1 MASNLSPYPAKK
13 GFIHCCCCIMGSMDY
28 DIGKKPRPDQ
38 HHQQQQQRR
47 SRAVVVLLF
56 LTNAASIL
64 VFSGAGA
71 ALHAHVGRRY
81 PAAVHAWGSSKLL
94 RELNVTG
101 LALAASHAEVVD
113 LSNRLTAANKQLEAI
128 LGGGSAAKRDM
139 EAAREEQRQAAAAN
153 GGLWRRERDL
163 PAGGELRWAVGPH
176 RRPGAGGEV
185 MFPAV
190 GQACHRHRGDLERY
204 MNYTAGG
211 ECPSDEAF
219 AQRLMLKG
227 CEPLPRR
234 RCRPRT
240 PAGYV
245 EPAPLPASLWAIPP
259 DTSVVWDAY
268 TCKNY
273 SCLVN
278 RGKAKGG
285 SYDCKDCFDLR
296 GREKDRWMRRA
307 GNNDDDDDREKNSL
321 DYTIDGVLATF
332 PKGTARIGLDIG
344 GGTGTFAARMRERG
358 VTVVTTSMNFDGPFC
373 GFIASRGLVAMHLSV
388 AARLPFPDG
397 ALDLV
402 HSMHVLSGWI
412 PDAVLE
418 LALFDVFRVLRP
430 GGVFWLDHFFG
441 LGAQLDATYVPM
453 FERIGFE
460 KLRWN
465 AGRKLDRGVE
475 MDEWYISALL
485 RKPRR

>member
-1 MASNLSPYPAKK
+1 
-13 GFIHCCCCIMGSMDY
+13 MDY
-28 DIGKKPRPDQ
+28 DNAKKPRSD
-38 HHQQQQQRR
+38 QQQQQRR
-47 SRAVVVLLF
+47 SRAVVLLLV
-56 LTNAASIL
+56 LTNLASIL

-81 PAAVHAWGSSKLL
+81 PAVHAWGSSKLL
-94 RELNVTG
+94 RELNATG

-113 LSNRLTAANKQLEAI
+113 LSSRLSAANKQLEAI
-128 LGGGSAAKRDM
+128 LGGSAAKRDM
-139 EAAREEQRQAAAAN
+139 EAAREEQREAAAN
-153 GGLWRRERDL
+153 GLWRQEL
-163 PAGGELRWAVGPH
+163 PPGGELRLAVGPH
-176 RRPGAGGEV
+176 RLPLGRLVGGGAGE
-185 MFPAV
+185 MFPAL
-190 GQACHRHRGDLERY
+190 GQACHRHRGELEQY

-245 EPAPLPASLWAIPP
+245 EPTPLPASLWAIPP
-259 DTSVVWDAY
+259 DTSIVWDAY

-278 RGKAKGG
+278 RGKAKG
-285 SYDCKDCFDLR
+285 SYDCKDCFDLGLG
-296 GREKDRWMRRA
+296 GREKDRWMRR
-307 GNNDDDDDREKNSL
+307 GSKDDGDDRGSL
-321 DYTIDGVLATF
+321 DYTIDGVLAAAA
-332 PKGTARIGLDIG
+332 PRGAVRIGLDIG
-344 GGTGTFAARMRERG
+344 GGSGTFAARMRERG
-358 VTVVTTSMNFDGPFC
+358 VTVVTTTMNFDGPFNS
-373 GFIASRGLVAMHLSV
+373 FVAARGLVALHLNV
-388 AARLPFPDG
+388 AARLPFADG
-397 ALDLV
+397 TLDLV
-402 HSMHVLSGWI
+402 HSMHVLSSWI

-418 LALFDVFRVLRP
+418 LALFDVYRVLRP
-430 GGVFWLDHFFG
+430 GGVFWLDHFFC
-441 LGAQLDATYVPM
+441 LGAQLDATYLPM

-465 AGRKLDRGVE
+465 AGRKLDRGIE